1 MTREQIEDKVKAIS
15 YILQEGLISPEMRE
29 EAQHDLDGAKSLLA
43 SITSTAGK
51 AKETVTVDIKDAFDS
66 MTEDMNAPVIHPLTN
81 PRSPHYV
88 MVDGVEAIERMEQM
102 YDIEELMNWAMISA
116 MKYRLRLLHKDDIK
130 KEASKIAGFEAYY
143 RYLKEGEIC

>member
-1 MTREQIEDKVKAIS
+1 MTKEQVEDKVKAIS

-29 EAQHDLDGAKSLLA
+29 EAQHDLDVA
-43 SITSTAGK
+43 TATLNK
-51 AKETVTVDIKDAFDS
+51 
-66 MTEDMNAPVIHPLTN
+66 MTEDSATENMSEPVMHPLTN

-116 MKYRLRLLHKDDIK
+116 MKYRLRLLHKDNIQ

-143 RYLKEGEIC
+143 RYLSDGEIYENN